1 MRFARWHPRVPQKV
15 HVGSVAGYPPSESDT
30 AHTCLI
36 ESGDPLTGLSP
47 DVPHQA
53 VPHFLAIG
61 PVAFQIACQQLLLA
75 KDAQNEQPDRGQS
88 YEKATNGAQQQGSTN
103 EH

>member
-1 MRFARWHPRVPQKV
+1 MRVGPEILSVSRTNLEVRV
-15 HVGSVAGYPPSESDT
+15 ADDPPSESDT
-30 AHTCLI
+30 DNTCLI
-36 ESGDPLTGLSP
+36 ESGNQLTGCLP
-47 DVPHQA
+47 DMRQKA

-75 KDAQNEQPDRGQS
+75 KDAQNEQPNRGQTC
-88 YEKATNGAQQQGSTN
+88 EKATNGAEQQGGTN